1 MTKNGEVVSAIKVN
15 SQLVINIIAKTT
27 ISVKISAMI
36 VITPWEKTV
45 FMVSTSLIVRVVE
58 VPIGVLS
65 K

>member
-36 VITPWEKTV
+36 VMTPWEKTV
-45 FMVSTSLIVRVVE
+45 FIVSTSLMVRVVE

>member
-1 MTKNGEVVSAIKVN
+1 MTKNGEVVSAINVN

-27 ISVKISAMI
+27 ISVKISAII

-45 FMVSTSLIVRVVE
+45 FMVSTSLMVRVVE
-58 VPIGVLS
+58 VPIGVLT

>member
-36 VITPWEKTV
+36 VMTPWEKTV

>member
-27 ISVKISAMI
+27 ISVKISATI
-36 VITPWEKTV
+36 VMTPWEKTV
-45 FMVSTSLIVRVVE
+45 FIVSTSLMVRVVE

>member
-1 MTKNGEVVSAIKVN
+1 MTKNGEVVRAIKVN

-27 ISVKISAMI
+27 ISVKISAIM
-36 VITPWEKTV
+36 VMTPWEKTV
-45 FMVSTSLIVRVVE
+45 FMVSTSLMVRVVE

>member
-1 MTKNGEVVSAIKVN
+1 MTKNGEVVSAINVN

-27 ISVKISAMI
+27 ISVKISAII
-36 VITPWEKTV
+36 VMTPWEKTV
-45 FMVSTSLIVRVVE
+45 FMVSTSLMVRVVE